1 MQQTQTRDLS
11 PPQAPLIKLIHGALH
26 AQILCVAA
34 QLGLAERLA
43 LDGPVTADDLAAQL
57 GVDAAI
63 LERLLRALVSM
74 NVCDELDRA
83 RFQLTSLGEYL
94 RPNHPDSVEARVL
107 LNGQVLQRLWGE
119 LIETVRTG
127 EGGTSRVFGMPF
139 FEYLMKDPHA
149 ASLFDRTMA
158 GEVEYRHRPAAE
170 AYDFAQFKTVVDIGG
185 GNGALMAEILR
196 LYPQPTGIVFDLP
209 RAAAGAQQTIDANGL
224 ADRCHF
230 TAGDAFEAVPG
241 GADAYVLSNFLIA
254 LADNQALT
262 LLRNCRQAVG
272 RNGKVLLVEW
282 IMPIG
287 SEPREH
293 FRFWDITRVD
303 LMLFA
308 QSGSRGGRV
317 RTRPAFRNL
326 LAAAGFEITA
336 VIPTRGSVSVIEA
349 TPV

>member
-1 MQQTQTRDLS
+1 MLQLT
-11 PPQAPLIKLIHGALH
+11 HGALH
-26 AQILCVAA
+26 TQILCVAA

-43 LDGPVTADDLAAQL
+43 QDGPVTANELALQL

-63 LERLLRALVSM
+63 LERLLRALASM
-74 NVCDELDRA
+74 NVCDELEGA
-83 RFQLTSLGEYL
+83 RFQLTPLGEYL
-94 RPNHPDSVEARVL
+94 RPNHPDSLEARVL
-107 LNGQVLQRLWGE
+107 LNGQMLHRLWAE

-127 EGGTSRVFGMPF
+127 EGGTRRVLGMPF
-139 FEYLMKDPHA
+139 FEYLMKDPHT

-196 LYPQPTGIVFDLP
+196 LYPRPTGVVFDLP

-230 TAGDAFEAVPG
+230 AAGDAFESVPR

-254 LADNQALT
+254 LADNQALIP
-262 LLRNCRQAVG
+262 LRNCREAVG
-272 RNGKVLLVEW
+272 GDGKILLVEW

-308 QSGSRGGRV
+308 QSGSGGGRV
-317 RTRPAFRNL
+317 RTRSGFRDL
-326 LAAAGFEITA
+326 LAAAGFEMTA